1 MGHGTRVTR
10 VTRNDKPGAN
20 LSLSLSVS
28 VCHQMCRYA
37 ARRARGRSNHRQRQ
51 PRRCQTYCPASLDY
65 LRLPRAYEQR
75 PGSLRQREN
84 RGEIAWKA
92 GWNEEG
98 KETGRLGSWNN
109 REREREG
116 ERGQREESERSYKQ
130 IHEEIHEGS
139 KGISLLS
146 SISLTF
152 ATLEFP
158 GECK

>member
-1 MGHGTRVTR
+1 MPNRIARLRSITYDCLALTRDTSSALDRCGNAKTAVKSRGRQDGTRKVR
-10 VTRNDKPGAN
+10 KPGG
-20 LSLSLSVS
+20 SD
-28 VCHQMCRYA
+28 
-37 ARRARGRSNHRQRQ
+37 RGII
-51 PRRCQTYCPASLDY
+51 
-65 LRLPRAYEQR
+65 
-75 PGSLRQREN
+75 G
-84 RGEIAWKA
+84 
-92 GWNEEG
+92 
-98 KETGRLGSWNN
+98 
-109 REREREG
+109 REREG

>member
-20 LSLSLSVS
+20 LSLSLSLSPFATKCAVTPREE
-28 VCHQMCRYA
+28 QGAEATTANDNRA
-37 ARRARGRSNHRQRQ
+37 DAKRIARLRS
-51 PRRCQTYCPASLDY
+51 
-65 LRLPRAYEQR
+65 
-75 PGSLRQREN
+75 
-84 RGEIAWKA
+84 WKA

>member
-20 LSLSLSVS
+20 LSLPLSLSPFATKCAVT
-28 VCHQMCRYA
+28 
-37 ARRARGRSNHRQRQ
+37 
-51 PRRCQTYCPASLDY
+51 PREEQGAEATTANDNRCQTYCPASLDY